1 MRRAAAL
8 FAALLAAGCAARFT
22 PEDEALAL
30 RVANDPAFYRSG
42 KGTPAEFMTN
52 KCEYSGITCRT
63 VRNGPGED
71 YAYCVAKLAG
81 IYRDAQL
88 GFAWNE
94 PQPRWKL
101 PELAAAPRID
111 GLVSEPE
118 WRGACICSGE
128 FPLSETV
135 RREAAPTRWYF
146 GGSGGAFHAAAVF
159 ADPEI
164 TVFRDR
170 RQGTPEPLYLADCF
184 ELFLRPDLRSRD
196 YYEILVNPEGALWC
210 MRQRFRET
218 GSWDTLD
225 ADCNSGITAAA
236 RRIPG
241 GWSVEVA
248 VSLASVNAGAEFSFA
263 AVRIDLGG
271 GELRRGSPV
280 PLLYDGHKVFGHI
293 IAAGQ
298 ASVSSTAAT
307 PAGASR

>member
-1 MRRAAAL
+1 MRRAAAFL
-8 FAALLAAGCAARFT
+8 AALLLAGCAAGFT

-94 PQPRWKL
+94 PQPRWTL
-101 PELAAAPRID
+101 SELAAAPCID

-118 WRGACICSGE
+118 WRGARLCSGE

-135 RREAAPTRWYF
+135 RREYETSRWYF
-146 GGSGGAFHAAAVF
+146 GVSGDAFHAAAVF

-225 ADCNSGITAAA
+225 ADCNPGITAAA
-236 RRIPG
+236 KRIPG

-263 AVRIDLGG
+263 AVHIDRSG

-280 PLLYDGHKVFGHI
+280 PLLYDGHNVFGHI

-298 ASVSSTAAT
+298 PGVSSTARPLAE
-307 PAGASR
+307 RR